1 MYFVALYAWLKDKIT
16 ESYHR
21 KIFYWCRVYIVD
33 PWGGRGCTDCLRAGH
48 ITVMPQ
54 WFPKQSTIFFL
65 QKAWFNSIYMY
76 IYVNM
81 ACLDLDVK
89 MYLKNLVHIMHFDV
103 NIYSEVN
110 GLLVINNRS
119 FISDKIHHVHILFMF
134 FYNSI
139 IYR

>member
-1 MYFVALYAWLKDKIT
+1 
-16 ESYHR
+16 
-21 KIFYWCRVYIVD
+21 
-33 PWGGRGCTDCLRAGH
+33 
-48 ITVMPQ
+48 
-54 WFPKQSTIFFL
+54 
-65 QKAWFNSIYMY
+65 
-76 IYVNM
+76 M

-119 FISDKIHHVHILFMF
+119 FISDKIHILFMF